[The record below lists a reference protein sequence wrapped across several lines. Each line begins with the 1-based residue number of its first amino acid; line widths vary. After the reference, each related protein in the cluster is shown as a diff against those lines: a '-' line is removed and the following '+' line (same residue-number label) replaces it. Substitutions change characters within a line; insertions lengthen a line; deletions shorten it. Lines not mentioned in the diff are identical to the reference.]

1 MSFSSQVKDEISRIS
16 LDDKCCLLCE
26 LAAIIRIG
34 GRLSLQKDG
43 YYQVSL
49 STENASLARRIFIN
63 AIHAFDFHPSVI
75 TKKSRKL
82 KKHNLYIL
90 VMKGSFATRMALG
103 DMGLVEVADGI
114 GLYNPIESIT
124 GNDCCTRSYLRGA
137 FMIGGSLSQPE
148 KGYHL
153 EMVSANQKEITDI
166 VKMMGKF
173 GIRGKVIVRRNMYVC
188 YIKESENIVDFLNV
202 IGAHNALMQY
212 ENVRIIKDMRNHV
225 NRAVNCETANLG
237 KTVNTAYRQMEA
249 IRLIDKVMGIETLPQ
264 ELQAVALLRMNH
276 PDASLQELGKLMV
289 PALGKSGINHR
300 LRKMEEIAENLKNR
314 KK

>member
-1 MSFSSQVKDEISRIS
+1 MSFSSQVKDEISRIP

-34 GRLSLQKDG
+34 GFFSLQKDG
-43 YYQVSL
+43 YHQVSL

-82 KKHNLYIL
+82 KKHNLYVL
-90 VMKGSFATRMALG
+90 TMKGSFATRMALG
-103 DMGLVEVADGI
+103 DMGLVEVADAMGVF
-114 GLYNPIESIT
+114 NPIESIA
-124 GNDCCTRSYLRGA
+124 GNECCIRSYLRGA

-153 EMVSANQKEITDI
+153 EMVSANRKEVTDI
-166 VKMMGKF
+166 SAMMGRY
-173 GIRGKVIVRRNMYVC
+173 GIRGKVILRRNTYVC

-212 ENVRIIKDMRNHV
+212 ENVRIIKDMRNNV
-225 NRAVNCETANLG
+225 NRAVNCETANLE

-249 IRLIDKVMGIETLPQ
+249 IRLIDNVTGIAALPQ
-264 ELQAVALLRMNH
+264 ELQVVALLRMDH
-276 PDASLQELGKLMV
+276 PDATLQELGKLMV
-289 PALGKSGINHR
+289 PALGKSGVNHR
-300 LRKMEEIAENLKNR
+300 LRKIEEIAENLKNR